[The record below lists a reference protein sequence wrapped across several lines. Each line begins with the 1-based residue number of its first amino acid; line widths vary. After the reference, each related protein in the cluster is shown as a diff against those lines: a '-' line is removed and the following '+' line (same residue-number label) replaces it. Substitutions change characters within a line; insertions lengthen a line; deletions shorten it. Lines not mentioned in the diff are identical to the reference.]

1 MTKIQ
6 KLYVGGTPAG
16 GFRFTD
22 KGKNVSTAN
31 QRVRSTPEKSRED
44 RQKDIG
50 KIMKEMR
57 EDKDFKKK
65 RKEFES
71 KKENQNENRQQQ
83 EVKGAQTTDF
93 LEDLKDAYKAGL
105 FTGGTKTK
113 EFMAK
118 YNLDPSDIVKLRSG
132 IDRGLGINMRTGTNV
147 LEDIVGNLQQEGIL
161 RDFGT
166 PSGKVFKTAQDVFEP
181 GMKKSNIFLPFEDP
195 QNIFE
200 QGANLATQFNPAVNL
215 LAGIFGS
222 SAAQRATYFG
232 KEKGLK
238 GEELDNFAAAVA
250 NDRNLYNQMM
260 STPLMQDYELNEFR
274 AEANRQAMANR
285 QGKGDPDPI
294 SGTQPNE
301 DDEGTSTTNPGS
313 ETFTPQQ
320 QQNFFTFFDPSIG
333 RYRSGSYDDY
343 LKFVTVKDGGII
355 KLQQGGALPNAPG
368 GVASEKVK
376 KELDELFDARK
387 EIQELDAPTESEKKG
402 AQMIMS
408 DIDDKAK
415 AISERAQEGIMSRLK
430 DQSARDIFM
439 ASNPDIGPPLREDLK
454 LLPRL
459 KDSGISLLMEALRK
473 SDISTGSAN
482 QYLEEAL
489 NNFVAAGIIPPNTS
503 YNQLTDPFKDLVT
516 REAARIAEAENM
528 RQEINMFKEPRGR
541 GGFKLE
547 EPIYEMQEGKPEDF
561 EQINPVLKNAR
572 FPPEPDRYR
581 VADGGIIGLK
591 KGGMNDMMDADS
603 LMFKDPSDEG
613 EWEYNV

>member
-1 MTKIQ
+1 MAPKKKNIF
-6 KLYVGGTPAG
+6 GGKSLSQLRKSIG
-16 GFRFTD
+16 LD
-22 KGKNVSTAN
+22 KD
-31 QRVRSTPEKSRED
+31 KSRASTTEKERD
-44 RQKDIG
+44 KNLPYDFQKDAVKRISDPEVG
-50 KIMKEMR
+50 DFTTAEGVAYSL
-57 EDKDFKKK
+57 DQGDFKPNFKA
-65 RKEFES
+65 
-71 KKENQNENRQQQ
+71 Q
-83 EVKGAQTTDF
+83 ETASTFVK
-93 LEDLKDAYKAGL
+93 DLKDAYRSGL

-113 EFMAK
+113 ALMDK
-118 YNLDPSDIVKLRSG
+118 YNLNSDDIVKLRTGIDQGLGIRMGTGSG
-132 IDRGLGINMRTGTNV
+132 NVLKDVVRDLRNEGILSYSDTQGQALYDKSQDIFQPGMTKYDREPMTGILGMAPLINLGIKGMDLIAGGSDRGLKGIYYGR
-147 LEDIVGNLQQEGIL
+147 
-161 RDFGT
+161 
-166 PSGKVFKTAQDVFEP
+166 K
-181 GMKKSNIFLPFEDP
+181 
-195 QNIFE
+195 
-200 QGANLATQFNPAVNL
+200 
-215 LAGIFGS
+215 
-222 SAAQRATYFG
+222 
-232 KEKGLK
+232 KGLT
-238 GEELDNFAAAVA
+238 GDELENFAAAVA
-250 NDRNLYNQMM
+250 NDEELFRQMM
-260 STPLMQDYELNEFR
+260 TTDEMQDYQIEKFR
-274 AEANRQAMANR
+274 TDTVKEAMDKRR
-285 QGKGDPDPI
+285 KDGDPDPI
-294 SGTQPNE
+294 SNTQTSE
-301 DDEGTSTTNPGS
+301 ETDEGTSTTAPGS

-333 RYRSGSYDDY
+333 RYRSGSYDEY
-343 LKFVTVKDGGII
+343 LKFVTAKDGGII

-368 GVASEKVK
+368 GVTSEKVK

-430 DQSARDIFM
+430 DQSAREIFM

-503 YNQLTDPFKDLVT
+503 YDQLTDPFKDLVT
-516 REAARIAEAENM
+516 REAARIAQSEGM
-528 RQEINMFKEPRGR
+528 RQEMSMFRDPMGRRGL
-541 GGFKLE
+541 KLE
-547 EPIYEMQEGKPEDF
+547 EPVYKMQEGKPEDF
-561 EQINPVLKNAR
+561 EQINPVMR
-572 FPPEPDRYR
+572 DRDVNIMNRTLDRSVDMYN

>member
-1 MTKIQ
+1 MAPKKKNIF
-6 KLYVGGTPAG
+6 GGKSLSQLRKSIG
-16 GFRFTD
+16 LD
-22 KGKNVSTAN
+22 KD
-31 QRVRSTPEKSRED
+31 KSRASTTEKERD
-44 RQKDIG
+44 KNLPYDFQKDAVKRISDPEVG
-50 KIMKEMR
+50 DFTTAEGVAYSL
-57 EDKDFKKK
+57 DQGDFKPNFKA
-65 RKEFES
+65 
-71 KKENQNENRQQQ
+71 Q
-83 EVKGAQTTDF
+83 ETASTFVK
-93 LEDLKDAYKAGL
+93 DLKDAYRSGL

-113 EFMAK
+113 ALMDK
-118 YNLDPSDIVKLRSG
+118 YNLNSDDIVKLRTGIDQGLGIRMGTGSG
-132 IDRGLGINMRTGTNV
+132 NVLKDVVRDLRNEGILSYSDTQGQALYDKSQDIFQPGMTKYDREPMTGILGMAPLINLGIKGMDLIAGGSDRGLKGIYYGR
-147 LEDIVGNLQQEGIL
+147 
-161 RDFGT
+161 
-166 PSGKVFKTAQDVFEP
+166 K
-181 GMKKSNIFLPFEDP
+181 
-195 QNIFE
+195 
-200 QGANLATQFNPAVNL
+200 
-215 LAGIFGS
+215 
-222 SAAQRATYFG
+222 
-232 KEKGLK
+232 KGLT
-238 GEELDNFAAAVA
+238 GDELENFAAAVA
-250 NDRNLYNQMM
+250 NDEELFRQMM
-260 STPLMQDYELNEFR
+260 TTDEMQDYQIEKFR
-274 AEANRQAMANR
+274 TDTVKEAMDKRR
-285 QGKGDPDPI
+285 KDGDPDPI
-294 SGTQPNE
+294 SNTQTSE
-301 DDEGTSTTNPGS
+301 ETDEGTSTTAPGS

-333 RYRSGSYDDY
+333 RYRSGSYDEY
-343 LKFVTVKDGGII
+343 LKFVTAKDGGII

-368 GVASEKVK
+368 GVTSEKVK

-430 DQSARDIFM
+430 DQSAREIFM

-503 YNQLTDPFKDLVT
+503 YDQLTDPFKDLVT
-516 REAARIAEAENM
+516 REAARIAQSEGM
-528 RQEINMFKEPRGR
+528 RQEMSMFRDPMGRRGL
-541 GGFKLE
+541 KLE
-547 EPIYEMQEGKPEDF
+547 EPVYKMQEGKPEDF
-561 EQINPVLKNAR
+561 EQINPVMR
-572 FPPEPDRYR
+572 DRDVNIMNRTLDRSGDMYN

>member
-1 MTKIQ
+1 MAPKKKNIF
-6 KLYVGGTPAG
+6 GGKSLSELRKSIG
-16 GFRFTD
+16 LD
-22 KGKNVSTAN
+22 KDKSKASTTEKERDKNL
-31 QRVRSTPEKSRED
+31 QY
-44 RQKDIG
+44 
-50 KIMKEMR
+50 
-57 EDKDFKKK
+57 DFKKK
-65 RKEFES
+65 DVERISDPEAGDFTTAEGVAYSLGQGDFKPNF
-71 KKENQNENRQQQ
+71 KAQQTPSTF
-83 EVKGAQTTDF
+83 VK
-93 LEDLKDAYKAGL
+93 DLKDAYKSGL

-113 EFMAK
+113 EFMNK
-118 YNLDPSDIVKLRSG
+118 YNLDPQDIVKLRTGIDQGLGVRIGSG
-132 IDRGLGINMRTGTNV
+132 AGGNVLTDVVRDLRNEGILSYSDTQGQALYDKSQDIFQPGMTKYDREPMTGILGMAPILNLGIKGMDLIAGGSDRGLKGIYYGR
-147 LEDIVGNLQQEGIL
+147 
-161 RDFGT
+161 
-166 PSGKVFKTAQDVFEP
+166 K
-181 GMKKSNIFLPFEDP
+181 
-195 QNIFE
+195 
-200 QGANLATQFNPAVNL
+200 
-215 LAGIFGS
+215 
-222 SAAQRATYFG
+222 
-232 KEKGLK
+232 KGLT
-238 GEELDNFAAAVA
+238 GDELENFAAAVA
-250 NDRNLYNQMM
+250 NDEELFRQMM
-260 STPLMQDYELNEFR
+260 TTDEMQDYQIEKFR
-274 AEANRQAMANR
+274 TDTIKEAMDKRR
-285 QGKGDPDPI
+285 KDGDPDPI
-294 SGTQPNE
+294 SNTQTSE
-301 DDEGTSTTNPGS
+301 ETDEGTSTTAPGS

-333 RYRSGSYDDY
+333 RYRSGSYDEY
-343 LKFVTVKDGGII
+343 LKFVTAKDGGII

-368 GVASEKVK
+368 GVTSEKVK

-430 DQSARDIFM
+430 DQSAREIFM

-528 RQEINMFKEPRGR
+528 RQQISMDSKAPNEYM
-541 GGFKLE
+541 
-547 EPIYEMQEGKPEDF
+547 YENPVYKMIEGQPEQF
-561 EQINPVLKNAR
+561 EQMPPVIRGA
-572 FPPEPDRYR
+572 PPRSNVDPRMFN

-591 KGGMNDMMDADS
+591 KGGMNDMMEADS

>member
-1 MTKIQ
+1 MAPKKKNIF
-6 KLYVGGTPAG
+6 GGKSLSQLRKSIG
-16 GFRFTD
+16 LD
-22 KGKNVSTAN
+22 KD
-31 QRVRSTPEKSRED
+31 KSRASTTEKERD
-44 RQKDIG
+44 KNLPYDFQKDAVKRISDPEVG
-50 KIMKEMR
+50 DFTTAEGVAYSL
-57 EDKDFKKK
+57 DQGDFKPNFKA
-65 RKEFES
+65 
-71 KKENQNENRQQQ
+71 Q
-83 EVKGAQTTDF
+83 ETASTFVK
-93 LEDLKDAYKAGL
+93 DLKDAYRSGL

-113 EFMAK
+113 ALMDK
-118 YNLDPSDIVKLRSG
+118 YNLNSDDIVKLRTGIDQGLGIRMGTGSG
-132 IDRGLGINMRTGTNV
+132 NVLKDVVRDLRNEGILSYSDTQGQALYDKSQDIFQPGMTKYDREPMTGILGMAPLINLGVAGMDLIAGGSDRGLKGIYY
-147 LEDIVGNLQQEGIL
+147 
-161 RDFGT
+161 
-166 PSGKVFKTAQDVFEP
+166 GKK
-181 GMKKSNIFLPFEDP
+181 
-195 QNIFE
+195 
-200 QGANLATQFNPAVNL
+200 
-215 LAGIFGS
+215 
-222 SAAQRATYFG
+222 
-232 KEKGLK
+232 KGLT
-238 GEELDNFAAAVA
+238 GDELENFAAAVA
-250 NDRNLYNQMM
+250 NDEELFRQMM
-260 STPLMQDYELNEFR
+260 TTDEMQDYQIEKFR
-274 AEANRQAMANR
+274 TDTIKEAMDKRR
-285 QGKGDPDPI
+285 KDGDPDPI
-294 SGTQPNE
+294 SNTQTIE
-301 DDEGTSTTNPGS
+301 ETDEGTSTTAPGS

-333 RYRSGSYDDY
+333 RYRSGSYDEY
-343 LKFVTVKDGGII
+343 LKFVTAKDGGII

-368 GVASEKVK
+368 GVTSEKVK

-430 DQSARDIFM
+430 DQSAREIFM

-503 YNQLTDPFKDLVT
+503 YDQLTDPFKDLVT
-516 REAARIAEAENM
+516 REAARIAQSEGM
-528 RQEINMFKEPRGR
+528 RQEMSMFRDPMGRRGL
-541 GGFKLE
+541 KLE
-547 EPIYEMQEGKPEDF
+547 EPVYKMQEGKPEDF
-561 EQINPVLKNAR
+561 EQINPVMR
-572 FPPEPDRYR
+572 DRDVNIMNRTLDRSGDMYN

>member
-1 MTKIQ
+1 MAPKKKNIF
-6 KLYVGGTPAG
+6 GGKSLSQLRKSIG
-16 GFRFTD
+16 LD
-22 KGKNVSTAN
+22 KD
-31 QRVRSTPEKSRED
+31 KSRASTTEKERD
-44 RQKDIG
+44 KNLPYDFQKDAVKRISDPEVG
-50 KIMKEMR
+50 DFTTAEGVAYSL
-57 EDKDFKKK
+57 DQGDFKPNFKA
-65 RKEFES
+65 
-71 KKENQNENRQQQ
+71 Q
-83 EVKGAQTTDF
+83 ETASTFVK
-93 LEDLKDAYKAGL
+93 DLKDAYRSGL

-113 EFMAK
+113 ALMDK
-118 YNLDPSDIVKLRSG
+118 YNLNSDDIVKLRTGIDQGLGIRMGTGSG
-132 IDRGLGINMRTGTNV
+132 NVLKDVVRDLRNEGILSYSDTQGQALYDKSQDIFQPGMTKYDREPMTGILGMAPLINLGVAGMDLIAGGSDRGLKGIYY
-147 LEDIVGNLQQEGIL
+147 
-161 RDFGT
+161 
-166 PSGKVFKTAQDVFEP
+166 GKK
-181 GMKKSNIFLPFEDP
+181 
-195 QNIFE
+195 
-200 QGANLATQFNPAVNL
+200 
-215 LAGIFGS
+215 
-222 SAAQRATYFG
+222 
-232 KEKGLK
+232 KGLT
-238 GEELDNFAAAVA
+238 GDELENFAAAVA
-250 NDRNLYNQMM
+250 NDEELFRQMM
-260 STPLMQDYELNEFR
+260 TTDEMQDYQIEKFR
-274 AEANRQAMANR
+274 TDTVKEAMDKRR
-285 QGKGDPDPI
+285 KDGDPDPI
-294 SGTQPNE
+294 SNTQTSE
-301 DDEGTSTTNPGS
+301 ETDEGTSTTAPGS

-333 RYRSGSYDDY
+333 RYRSGSYDEY
-343 LKFVTVKDGGII
+343 LKFVTAKDGGII

-368 GVASEKVK
+368 GVTSEKVK

-430 DQSARDIFM
+430 DQSAREIFM

-503 YNQLTDPFKDLVT
+503 YDQLTDPFKDLVT
-516 REAARIAEAENM
+516 REAARIAQSEGM
-528 RQEINMFKEPRGR
+528 RQEMSMFRDPMGRRGL
-541 GGFKLE
+541 KLE
-547 EPIYEMQEGKPEDF
+547 EPVYKMQEGKPEDF
-561 EQINPVLKNAR
+561 EQINPVMR
-572 FPPEPDRYR
+572 DRDVNIMNRTLDRSVDMYN

>member
-1 MTKIQ
+1 MAPKKKNIF
-6 KLYVGGTPAG
+6 GG
-16 GFRFTD
+16 
-22 KGKNVSTAN
+22 
-31 QRVRSTPEKSRED
+31 KSLSELR
-44 RQKDIG
+44 KSIG
-50 KIMKEMR
+50 L
-57 EDKDFKKK
+57 DKDKSKASTTKKERDKNLQYDYKKK
-65 RKEFES
+65 DVERISDPEAGDFTTAEGVAYSLGQGDFKPNF
-71 KKENQNENRQQQ
+71 KAQQTPSTF
-83 EVKGAQTTDF
+83 VK
-93 LEDLKDAYKAGL
+93 DLKDAYKSGL

-113 EFMAK
+113 EFMNK
-118 YNLDPSDIVKLRSG
+118 YNLDPQDIVKLRTGIDQGLGVRIGSG
-132 IDRGLGINMRTGTNV
+132 AGGNVLTDVVRDLRNEGILSYSDTQGQALYDKSQDIFQPGMTKYDREPMTGILGMVPLLNLGIKGMDLIAGGSDRGLKGIYYGR
-147 LEDIVGNLQQEGIL
+147 
-161 RDFGT
+161 
-166 PSGKVFKTAQDVFEP
+166 K
-181 GMKKSNIFLPFEDP
+181 
-195 QNIFE
+195 
-200 QGANLATQFNPAVNL
+200 
-215 LAGIFGS
+215 
-222 SAAQRATYFG
+222 
-232 KEKGLK
+232 KGLT
-238 GEELDNFAAAVA
+238 GDELENFAAAVA
-250 NDRNLYNQMM
+250 NDEELFRQMM
-260 STPLMQDYELNEFR
+260 TTDEMQVNQIEKFR
-274 AEANRQAMANR
+274 TDTIKEAMDKRR
-285 QGKGDPDPI
+285 KDGDPDPI
-294 SGTQPNE
+294 SNIQTSE
-301 DDEGTSTTNPGS
+301 ETDEGTSTTAPGS

-333 RYRSGSYDDY
+333 RYRSGSYDEY
-343 LKFVTVKDGGII
+343 LKFVTAKDGGII

-454 LLPRL
+454 LFPRL

-503 YNQLTDPFKDLVT
+503 YDQLTDPFKDLVT
-516 REAARIAEAENM
+516 REAAKIAEAENM
-528 RQEINMFKEPRGR
+528 RQQISMDSKAPNEYM
-541 GGFKLE
+541 
-547 EPIYEMQEGKPEDF
+547 YENPVYKMIEGQPEQF
-561 EQINPVLKNAR
+561 EQMPPVIRSA
-572 FPPEPDRYR
+572 PPRSNVDPRMFN

>member
-1 MTKIQ
+1 MAPKKKNIF
-6 KLYVGGTPAG
+6 GGKSLSQLRKSIG
-16 GFRFTD
+16 LD
-22 KGKNVSTAN
+22 KD
-31 QRVRSTPEKSRED
+31 KSRASTTEKERD
-44 RQKDIG
+44 KNLPYDFQKDAVKRISDPEVG
-50 KIMKEMR
+50 DFTTAEGVAYSL
-57 EDKDFKKK
+57 DQGDFKPNFKA
-65 RKEFES
+65 
-71 KKENQNENRQQQ
+71 Q
-83 EVKGAQTTDF
+83 ETASTFVK
-93 LEDLKDAYKAGL
+93 DLKDAYRSGL

-113 EFMAK
+113 ALMDK
-118 YNLDPSDIVKLRSG
+118 YNLNSDDIVKLRTGIDQGLGIRMGTGSG
-132 IDRGLGINMRTGTNV
+132 NVLKDVVRDLRNEGILSYSDTQGQALYDKSQDIFQPGMTKYDREPMTGILGMAPLINLGVAGMDLIAGGSDRGLKGIYY
-147 LEDIVGNLQQEGIL
+147 
-161 RDFGT
+161 
-166 PSGKVFKTAQDVFEP
+166 GKK
-181 GMKKSNIFLPFEDP
+181 
-195 QNIFE
+195 
-200 QGANLATQFNPAVNL
+200 
-215 LAGIFGS
+215 
-222 SAAQRATYFG
+222 
-232 KEKGLK
+232 KGLT
-238 GEELDNFAAAVA
+238 GDELENFAAAVA
-250 NDRNLYNQMM
+250 NDEELFRQMM
-260 STPLMQDYELNEFR
+260 TTDEMQDYQIEKFR
-274 AEANRQAMANR
+274 TDTFKESMDKRR
-285 QGKGDPDPI
+285 KDGDPDPI
-294 SGTQPNE
+294 SNTQTSE
-301 DDEGTSTTNPGS
+301 ETDEGTSTTAPGS

-333 RYRSGSYDDY
+333 RYRSGSYDEY
-343 LKFVTVKDGGII
+343 LKFVTAKDGGII

-368 GVASEKVK
+368 GVTSEKVK

-430 DQSARDIFM
+430 DQSAREIFM

-503 YNQLTDPFKDLVT
+503 YDQLTDPFKDLVT
-516 REAARIAEAENM
+516 REAARIAQSEGM
-528 RQEINMFKEPRGR
+528 RQEMSMFRDPMGRRGL
-541 GGFKLE
+541 KLE
-547 EPIYEMQEGKPEDF
+547 EPVYKMQEGKPEDF
-561 EQINPVLKNAR
+561 EQINPVMR
-572 FPPEPDRYR
+572 DRDVNIMNRTLDRSGDMYN